1 MMYVMSS
8 ALRSLTPLAATARYG
23 LQALV
28 ACALAFAATS
38 ALAADVAEV
47 AAPAAPVVLAQQA
60 VEEETAP
67 APRRSLFGRPGRR
80 RDRRQATEPAQ
91 AESTSAA
98 ESQAPV
104 VSRQAR
110 REERRQKAI
119 RKRHQVPL
127 YEQVP
132 IPDRWRIVEAL
143 GVNERWYDPYN
154 QNTLKADRPIF
165 GTQDWFFN
173 LNVINDLSIEPRGL
187 PIPVG
192 LQANA
197 DPGSLDIFGNQK
209 QLGVVNS
216 LIVSTA
222 LLKGDTTFRPPDYEF
237 RVTGVLNGNFQ
248 KVETAGALFA
258 DPAKGTTR
266 ADVHFALQDAFIDYH
281 LRNKSDRYDF
291 DSIRVGIQPFTS
303 DFRGFLFQDNQL
315 GARLFGNF
323 ANNRLQYNVAYFRR
337 LEKDTNSGLNDYDL
351 RRDDIFT
358 ANLYYQDFPVL
369 GFQVQGS
376 VTYNRNR
383 EDRDEFFN
391 ENGFLQRPAPVGDGR
406 PHNYDVV
413 YVGFS
418 GDGHIDRVNLTFSTY
433 GAFGTDDHNPIAGR
447 KTDIRAYFVAAEF
460 SYDRDWYRLKAY
472 GLWSSGDED
481 PQDGK
486 AGGFDAI
493 FENPQFAGADTAFW
507 QRQSIPLIFGGGVVL
522 SGRNSIIPS
531 LRTSKEQGQSNF
543 VNPGIGMVGIGA
555 DLDILPELR
564 LETNVAWLTF
574 DDTSSL
580 RFLRNQAAVH
590 HEIGWDLSAALIY
603 RPFFSQNIILRLAG
617 AVLLPGKGM
626 DDLFLT
632 SGDSNPFYSI
642 LTNLILTY

>member
-1 MMYVMSS
+1 MRLGFL
-8 ALRSLTPLAATARYG
+8 ALLLLAAT
-23 LQALV
+23 L
-28 ACALAFAATS
+28 C
-38 ALAADVAEV
+38 LAAPFAS
-47 AAPAAPVVLAQQA
+47 AQSEKES
-60 VEEETAP
+60 EEEATQERPRKSLFDRPGGRRERRTSPGEPTP
-67 APRRSLFGRPGRR
+67 APG
-80 RDRRQATEPAQ
+80 EAQ
-91 AESTSAA
+91 AESSGTAKPPSAA
-98 ESQAPV
+98 E
-104 VSRQAR
+104 SRQAR
-110 REERRQKAI
+110 RERAVRKQRQI
-119 RKRHQVPL
+119 PT

-173 LNVINDLSIEPRGL
+173 LNVINDLTIEPRRI

-197 DPGSLDIFGNQK
+197 GSGSLDIFGDGK

-222 LLKGDTTFRPPDYEF
+222 LIKGDTTFRPPDYEF

-248 KVETAGALFA
+248 KVETIGALFA
-258 DPAKGTTR
+258 DPRKGTTR
-266 ADVHFALQDAFIDYH
+266 SDVHFGLQDAFIDYH

-303 DFRGFLFQDNQL
+303 DFRGFLFQDNQP
-315 GARLFGNF
+315 GVRLFGNF
-323 ANNRLQYNVAYFRR
+323 ANNRLQYNLAYFRR
-337 LEKDTNSGLNDYDL
+337 LEKDTNSGLNDYDI
-351 RRDDIFT
+351 RADHIFA

-369 GFQVQGS
+369 GFQLQGS
-376 VTYNRNR
+376 FIYNRNR
-383 EDRDEFFN
+383 ESGDEFYN
-391 ENGFLQRPAPVGDGR
+391 ENGFLQRPAPVGDAR
-406 PHNYDVV
+406 PHDYDV
-413 YVGFS
+413 YYLGFS
-418 GDGHIDRVNLTFSTY
+418 GDGHIDRVNLTFSGY
-433 GAFGTDDHNPIAGR
+433 YAFGSDYHNPIAGR
-447 KTDIRAYFVAAEF
+447 QTDIRAGFVAAEV

-481 PQDGK
+481 PLDGT
-486 AGGFDAI
+486 ASGFDAI

-522 SGRNSIIPS
+522 SGRNAIIPS

-543 VNPGIGMVGIGA
+543 VNPGIGMVGVGA

-564 LETNVAWLTF
+564 VEANVAWLTF

-580 RFLRNQAAVH
+580 RFLRNQAEIDN
-590 HEIGWDLSAALIY
+590 EIGWDVSAALIY
-603 RPFFSQNIILRLAG
+603 RPFFSQNVILRLAG
-617 AVLLPGKGM
+617 AVLIPGEGM
-626 DDLFLT
+626 EDLFL
-632 SGDSNPFYSI
+632 SEGDMKPFYSI